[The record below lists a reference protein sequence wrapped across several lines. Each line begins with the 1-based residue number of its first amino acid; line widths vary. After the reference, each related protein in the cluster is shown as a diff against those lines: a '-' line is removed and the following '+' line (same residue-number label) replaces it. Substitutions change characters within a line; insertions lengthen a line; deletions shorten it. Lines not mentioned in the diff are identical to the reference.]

1 MILEKYGEP
10 LRIGAIYQHCRTIIE
25 RQLSYGIP
33 PEAKIVRFLHAFT
46 VILQS
51 KTAISKGFRKP
62 KTQKISQISCL
73 RWLRNKGGIF
83 NKGGGIF
90 NINPID

>member
-1 MILEKYGEP
+1 MKLAFCGVLER
-10 LRIGAIYQHCRTIIE
+10 LIYQHCRTIIE

-33 PEAKIVRFLHAFT
+33 PEAKILRFLHAFT

-62 KTQKISQISCL
+62 KTKKISDLVPQMVA
-73 RWLRNKGGIF
+73 KQGGILH
-83 NKGGGIF
+83 KGGGG
-90 NINPID
+90 